1 MFLIVGPLTQVQP
14 QHPQR
19 NRNSPSRQR
28 RRARREAARVEQA
41 KKSAQ
46 YGTEEVETCGNSSK
60 ALEASYE
67 FVDNNIELAEE
78 AHKEQSNDTVSD
90 AVVEE
95 TIAADDANP
104 DPQNVI
110 SF

>member
-1 MFLIVGPLTQVQP
+1 M
-14 QHPQR
+14 
-19 NRNSPSRQR
+19 
-28 RRARREAARVEQA
+28 
-41 KKSAQ
+41 
-46 YGTEEVETCGNSSK
+46 
-60 ALEASYE
+60 
-67 FVDNNIELAEE
+67 DNNIELAEE

>member
-1 MFLIVGPLTQVQP
+1 MLDPLRKYSLNILKEIETV
-14 QHPQR
+14 HPD
-19 NRNSPSRQR
+19 NVAEPDVKLPGLNKP
-28 RRARREAARVEQA
+28 